1 MRRPRRVR
9 ADLEFLAPA
18 LEVLETPPSPVRMA
32 LILIICAFVVG
43 ALGWAW
49 FGRIDIIAVAQ
60 GKIQPTGRVKVIEP
74 LETGRVR
81 AIDAVNGRHVHT
93 GDVLVEFDPSE
104 ALADEKAAADGLA
117 SLRAEIVRRKAAL
130 AAAAARRFEP
140 SPPIAWDD
148 GASPPLRE
156 REDAVLAAD
165 LGQLSAQ
172 LASIE
177 AQRQQKQAERDQ
189 LVKTI
194 ETQKRLIATLQER
207 VDMRT
212 TLVNEHAGAKSA
224 VIDATE
230 TLQYQQTQL
239 AIQQGQMVSDETG
252 IAVVARDAEK
262 TLQSFVSDNAQKLA
276 EAERQAEDL
285 DQKLAKARAK
295 ADYMTLRAPIDGVV
309 QASMVNSVGQVVT
322 TGQEAMRIVPDG
334 AALEIEVY
342 ALNRDIG
349 FIHEGQEAVVKI
361 NSFPFTRYGTINA
374 RVTRVARDAI
384 PEPDASQ
391 IEGDPAKTAGGFRFR
406 GRPAHAEPG
415 VSGDAD
421 AASGF
426 DRHRRPRRAADP
438 RHDRH
443 RRGQDRQPAHP
454 RIRIFP
460 ARRNDFGRDEGA
472 VRGAGRWPNK
482 ARPLSSGARYRP
494 RGCAPADAAGWR
506 AAAKPG
512 DREAQ

>member
-1 MRRPRRVR
+1 VNAAPPELRDSKPPPLPAPVRRRLAVR
-9 ADLEFLAPA
+9 ADHEFLAPA

-32 LILIICAFVVG
+32 LILIICGFVVA

-81 AIDAVNGRHVHT
+81 AIDAVNGRHVHS
-93 GDVLVEFDPSE
+93 GDILVEFDPTE
-104 ALADEKAAADGLA
+104 ALADENAAADGLA
-117 SLRAEIVRRKAAL
+117 SLRAEIARRKAAL

-140 SPPIAWDD
+140 PPPIAWDETVT
-148 GASPPLRE
+148 PLLRE
-156 REDAVLAAD
+156 REDAVLSAD
-165 LGQLSAQ
+165 LAQLSAQ

-177 AQRQQKQAERDQ
+177 AQRLQKQAERDQ

-212 TLVNEHAGAKSA
+212 TLVNERAGAKSA

-239 AIQQGQMVSDETG
+239 AIQQGQLASDETG
-252 IAVVARDAEK
+252 TAVVATDAEK
-262 TLQSFVSDNAQKLA
+262 TLQSFVSENAQKLA
-276 EAERQAEDL
+276 DAERQAEDL
-285 DQKLAKARAK
+285 DQKLAKARVK
-295 ADYMTLRAPIDGVV
+295 ADYMTLRAPIDGIV
-309 QASMVNSVGQVVT
+309 QASMVTSVGQVVT

-349 FIHEGQEAVVKI
+349 FIHEGQDAVVKI
-361 NSFPFTRYGTINA
+361 DSFPFTRYGTIGA

-391 IEGDPAKTAGGFRFR
+391 IEGDPAKTTVGAGFAGAQRTQNLVF
-406 GRPAHAEPG
+406 PVMLTP
-415 VSGDAD
+415 DAD
-421 AASGF
+421 SIDVDG
-426 DRHRRPRRAADP
+426 RAAP
-438 RHDRH
+438 LTPGMTVTVEVKTGS
-443 RRGQDRQPAHP
+443 RR
-454 RIRIFP
+454 ILEYVFS
-460 ARRNDFGRDEGA
+460 
-472 VRGAGRWPNK
+472 
-482 ARPLSSGARYRP
+482 PLVETTSGAMKER
-494 RGCAPADAAGWR
+494 
-506 AAAKPG
+506 
-512 DREAQ
+512 